1 MISHL
6 RRSFALP
13 APMRWLVV
21 LVSLA
26 GAGACVASL
35 ALSRGLP
42 PAWQFATAVGLVA
55 VSLTVPLRIRIG
67 SEHTNLTWGEAATI
81 VVLSLLSPVWVV
93 PAVALG
99 SLLGRLMLRQSL
111 VKAMYNTAAL
121 ILAAAGAATVTAL
134 GGGVVDK
141 VPPLS
146 QRVAIVLGV
155 AVLVYTA
162 VTTLFA
168 AAAVA
173 TVTRTP
179 LLPVLTRGLGV
190 TAFMMVG
197 NAALGLVV
205 VSLGIADVRW
215 LVAVPPLLW
224 LLNEAYNARLRA
236 GEERRAWQEL
246 ADATHRLN
254 LLERC
259 QVVEAAVRSAFRLFS
274 PDAVEVSTEGSQRTL
289 MGTPDGE
296 IVEASEDDPASGDH
310 VISRPLSVGGER
322 IGELRLR
329 FHQKVNLSEREHLA
343 LSAFADALG
352 AALQN
357 ASTHATLRDMADRKS
372 YEAAHDPLT
381 GLANRARLLEY
392 GEHALRTLADS
403 GRGSHV
409 ALLLLDLNHFK
420 DVNDALGHA
429 AGDQLLQATAQRLA
443 EAIEP
448 DELLARLGGDEFA
461 LVITSLPE
469 TASPIEHAA
478 NRGRELVST
487 LGIPTDVA
495 GVALSVE
502 ASVGVVTVPAGTCDM
517 TELLRRADVA
527 MYQAK
532 HSGRVIAAYDGSR
545 DGAST
550 DRLALVAELREALS
564 VDDQLVLELQPAVD
578 LVSGGPIGA
587 EALVR
592 WHHPRRGLLAPA
604 EFIGVIEQSELVGPF
619 TRYVIDR
626 ALSLNASWAAE
637 GLHLPIAVNLSAR
650 SLLDRRLPTDVAE
663 LLGRHKVP
671 PERLVLEI
679 TETVMMTELDVI
691 DDVLGALRDIGT
703 QLAVDDFGTGYSSL
717 TFLARFPVHEVKV
730 DRAFVTRM
738 IDSPE
743 ARAIVRSTV
752 ELARA
757 LDLRVVAEG
766 VETAE
771 QRAALAEMG
780 CHAAQGY
787 HFFAP
792 MPAEKT
798 SHVLWTLLRSAE
810 ARGAQVIRLARGASH
825 GE

>member
-1 MISHL
+1 MTTVREALRQLPTRL
-6 RRSFALP
+6 RR
-13 APMRWLVV
+13 RVGVVV
-21 LVSLA
+21 LVGLVAAGVSAALA
-26 GAGACVASL
+26 SALPSWL
-35 ALSRGLP
+35 A
-42 PAWQFATAVGLVA
+42 AVTAVGLVA
-55 VSLTVPLRIRIG
+55 AAQVVELRIRIG
-67 SEHTNLTWGEAATI
+67 SERHSFGWGEAALVIVFGLVSTAWVPL
-81 VVLSLLSPVWVV
+81 VVLTGVMAGRLLNRRPLIKSAYTAATLTIGAACAALVLGLGLPRVGGLT
-93 PAVALG
+93 PLTATVALVIC
-99 SLLGRLMLRQSL
+99 L
-111 VKAMYNTAAL
+111 
-121 ILAAAGAATVTAL
+121 
-134 GGGVVDK
+134 
-141 VPPLS
+141 
-146 QRVAIVLGV
+146 
-155 AVLVYTA
+155 AVLVYSA
-162 VTTLFA
+162 VSTVLVAGVVA
-168 AAAVA
+168 AASGSSFAEV
-173 TVTRTP
+173 V
-179 LLPVLTRGLGV
+179 TRGLGINALM
-190 TAFMMVG
+190 TVG
-197 NAALGLVV
+197 NTAVGLLV
-205 VSLGIADVRW
+205 VSLGLTDVRW

-254 LLERC
+254 LLDRC
-259 QVVEAAVRSAFRLFS
+259 QVVGAAVRSAFRLFS
-274 PDAVEVSTEGSQRTL
+274 PDAVEVVAGGRT
-289 MGTPDGE
+289 MIGTPDGE
-296 IVEASEDDPASGDH
+296 VLERAEDDIPATGH
-310 VISRPLSVGGER
+310 VIGRPLTVGGER
-322 IGELRLR
+322 VGELLLR
-329 FHQKVNLSEREHLA
+329 FHQKVNLSEREQLA

-357 ASTHATLRDMADRKS
+357 ASTHATLREMADRKS

-381 GLANRARLLEY
+381 GLANRTRLLEY
-392 GEHALRTLADS
+392 GEHALRSLADS

-409 ALLLLDLNHFK
+409 ALLLFDLNHFK

-429 AGDQLLQATAQRLA
+429 AGDQLLQATANRLA
-443 EAIEP
+443 ELTEP

-461 LVITSLPE
+461 LVITSMPE

-478 NRGRELVST
+478 GRGRELVST
-487 LGIPTDVA
+487 LIMPTEVA

-502 ASVGVVTVPAGTCDM
+502 ASVGVVTVPAGSCDM

-532 HSGRVIAAYDGSR
+532 RSGRAIAAYDSRR

-550 DRLALVAELREALS
+550 DRLALVAELRDALAA
-564 VDDQLVLELQPAVD
+564 DDQLVLELQPAVD
-578 LVSGGPIGA
+578 LVTGAPIGA

-592 WHHPRRGLLAPA
+592 WHHPRRGLLPPA
-604 EFIGVIEQSELVGPF
+604 EFIGVVEQSELVGPF

-626 ALSLNASWAAE
+626 ALALAASWEAE
-637 GLHLPIAVNLSAR
+637 GLRVPIAVNLSAR
-650 SLLDRRLPTDVAE
+650 SLLDRRLPTEVAE
-663 LLGRHKVP
+663 LLGRHKVAA
-671 PERLVLEI
+671 ERLVLEI

-691 DDVLGALRDIGT
+691 DDVLGALREIGT

-792 MPAEKT
+792 MPAEKA
-798 SHVLWTLLRSAE
+798 SPVLWTLLRSAE
-810 ARGAQVIRLARGASH
+810 ARGAQVIRLSRGASQ

>member
-1 MISHL
+1 VCGFGVAGVGLAYAGSV
-6 RRSFALP
+6 P
-13 APMRWLVV
+13 PVMRLV
-21 LVSLA
+21 
-26 GAGACVASL
+26 
-35 ALSRGLP
+35 
-42 PAWQFATAVGLVA
+42 TAVGLVA
-55 VSLTVPLRIRIG
+55 AAQAVPLRIRIG
-67 SEHTNLTWGEAATI
+67 SERSTFTWGEAALVILFGILSPAWIAPAVLVGVLIGRLATRHPPVKALYNAAALSI
-81 VVLSLLSPVWVV
+81 ASGAAAAVVALGNVRDVTPMTPGVAGVLCLAVLVYVVLASLLA
-93 PAVALG
+93 AVAL
-99 SLLGRLMLRQSL
+99 S
-111 VKAMYNTAAL
+111 AASGNRFSQVVTRGL
-121 ILAAAGAATVTAL
+121 TVTAL
-134 GGGVVDK
+134 MMCGN
-141 VPPLS
+141 
-146 QRVAIVLGV
+146 
-155 AVLVYTA
+155 TA
-162 VTTLFA
+162 VG
-168 AAAVA
+168 
-173 TVTRTP
+173 
-179 LLPVLTRGLGV
+179 LLI
-190 TAFMMVG
+190 
-197 NAALGLVV
+197 
-205 VSLGIADVRW
+205 VSLGISDARW
-215 LVAVPPLLW
+215 LFVVPPLLW
-224 LLNEAYNARLRA
+224 LLNEAYNSRLRA

-254 LLERC
+254 LLERSD
-259 QVVEAAVRSAFRLFS
+259 VVAAAVKSARRLFS
-274 PDAVEVSTEGSQRTL
+274 PDAVEIVTGDPELTMVST
-289 MGTPDGE
+289 PAGE
-296 IVEASEDDPASGDH
+296 VAERGDAGADSGY
-310 VISRPLSVGGER
+310 VISRPLSMGGEA

-329 FHQKVNLSEREHLA
+329 FHQRVNLSEREQLA

-372 YEAAHDPLT
+372 YEASHDPLT
-381 GLANRARLLEY
+381 GLANRTRLLEY
-392 GEHALRTLADS
+392 GEVALRSLADS
-403 GRGSHV
+403 GRSAHV

-420 DVNDALGHA
+420 DVNDALGHS
-429 AGDQLLQATAQRLA
+429 AGDQLLQAIAQRLA
-443 EAIEP
+443 DAIEP

-469 TASPIEHAA
+469 TAQPIEHAA
-478 NRGRELVST
+478 SRGRELMNALT
-487 LGIPTDVA
+487 TPIDVA

-502 ASVGVVTVPAGTCDM
+502 ASVGVVTVPAGSCDM

-532 HSGRVIAAYDGSR
+532 RGSRMIAAYDGSR

-550 DRLALVAELREALS
+550 DRLALVAELREALA

-578 LVSGGPIGA
+578 LVSGGPVGA

-604 EFIGVIEQSELVGPF
+604 EFIGVVEQSELVGPF
-619 TRYVIDR
+619 TRYVVDR
-626 ALSLNASWAAE
+626 ALKLAASWAAE
-637 GLHLPIAVNLSAR
+637 GLDIPIAVNLSAR
-650 SLLDRRLPTDVAE
+650 SLLDRRLPTEIAE
-663 LLGRHKVP
+663 LLGRHKVA

-691 DDVLGALRDIGT
+691 DDVLGALRDIGA

-743 ARAIVRSTV
+743 ARAIVRSTI

-780 CHAAQGY
+780 CDAAQGY

-810 ARGAQVIRLARGASH
+810 ARGAQVIRLARGAN
-825 GE
+825 GGRAE

>member
-1 MISHL
+1 VNVIRDIFAISPARL
-6 RRSFALP
+6 RRSVFA
-13 APMRWLVV
+13 V
-21 LVSLA
+21 LVCGFGVAGVGLA
-26 GAGACVASL
+26 YAGGV
-35 ALSRGLP
+35 P
-42 PAWQFATAVGLVA
+42 PVMRLVTAVGLVA
-55 VSLTVPLRIRIG
+55 AAQAVPLRIRIG
-67 SEHTNLTWGEAATI
+67 SERSTFTWGEAALVILFGILSPAWIAPAVLVGVLIGRLATRHPPVKALYNAAALSI
-81 VVLSLLSPVWVV
+81 ASGAAAAVVALGNVRDVTPMRPGVAGVLCLAVLVYVVLASLLA
-93 PAVALG
+93 AVAL
-99 SLLGRLMLRQSL
+99 S
-111 VKAMYNTAAL
+111 AASGNRFSQVVTRGL
-121 ILAAAGAATVTAL
+121 TVTAL
-134 GGGVVDK
+134 MMCGN
-141 VPPLS
+141 
-146 QRVAIVLGV
+146 
-155 AVLVYTA
+155 TA
-162 VTTLFA
+162 VG
-168 AAAVA
+168 
-173 TVTRTP
+173 
-179 LLPVLTRGLGV
+179 LLI
-190 TAFMMVG
+190 
-197 NAALGLVV
+197 
-205 VSLGIADVRW
+205 VSLGISDARW
-215 LVAVPPLLW
+215 LFVVPPLLW
-224 LLNEAYNARLRA
+224 LLNEAYNSRLRA

-254 LLERC
+254 LLERSD
-259 QVVEAAVRSAFRLFS
+259 VVAAAVKSARRLFS
-274 PDAVEVSTEGSQRTL
+274 PDAVEIVTGDPELTMVSTPG
-289 MGTPDGE
+289 GE
-296 IVEASEDDPASGDH
+296 VAERGDAGADSGY
-310 VISRPLSVGGER
+310 VISRPLSMGGEA

-329 FHQKVNLSEREHLA
+329 FHQRVNLSEREQLA

-372 YEAAHDPLT
+372 YEASHDPLT

-392 GEHALRTLADS
+392 GEVALRSLADS
-403 GRGSHV
+403 GRSAHV

-420 DVNDALGHA
+420 DVNDALGHS
-429 AGDQLLQATAQRLA
+429 AGDQLLQAIAQRLA
-443 EAIEP
+443 DAIEP

-469 TASPIEHAA
+469 TAQPIEHAA
-478 NRGRELVST
+478 SRGRELMNALT
-487 LGIPTDVA
+487 TPIDVA

-502 ASVGVVTVPAGTCDM
+502 ASVGVVTVPAGSCDM

-532 HSGRVIAAYDGSR
+532 RGNRMIAAYDGSR

-550 DRLALVAELREALS
+550 DRLALVAELREALA

-578 LVSGGPIGA
+578 LVSGGPVGA

-604 EFIGVIEQSELVGPF
+604 EFIGVVEQSELVGPF
-619 TRYVIDR
+619 TRYVVDR
-626 ALSLNASWAAE
+626 ALKLAASWAAE
-637 GLHLPIAVNLSAR
+637 GLDIPIAVNLSAR
-650 SLLDRRLPTDVAE
+650 SLLDRRLPTEIAE
-663 LLGRHKVP
+663 LLGRHKVA

-691 DDVLGALRDIGT
+691 DDVLGALRDIGA

-743 ARAIVRSTV
+743 ARAIVRSTI

-780 CHAAQGY
+780 CDAAQGY

-810 ARGAQVIRLARGASH
+810 ARGAQVIRLARGAN
-825 GE
+825 GGRAE